1 MTSFHRLA
9 LTASGLVLASTPS
22 FAQFVEAEPNDS
34 KATATVVAGM
44 ASGQTID
51 GNSISAATTGLD
63 YYKVSTAVAPFAIYR
78 HELVITTSG
87 TAGHTGTLR
96 GLTQTG
102 TEATCPANG
111 AGSTIGTTDSSFQT
125 SSTTSVPA
133 RMNAWYGFGKG
144 EEMYYRVTGATATTA
159 NYLATLTT
167 TTVTPIAVPGT
178 FLPGAINI
186 GTVGQTTADTD
197 IALYDAAGNAV
208 FEAGLGFANNDDE
221 HCTTAGVAS
230 TVLQSRMV
238 RNLPAGTY
246 YLGVSAYNGGTDK
259 ASPGDES
266 FMTGLVLDFPGTMA
280 SSSSSATASDRDV
293 LISDGV
299 NTYTASGINNTTAY
313 GIIWYSFTVAG
324 PSVTAFCDAGVS
336 GVIACPCGNPPA
348 AAGKGCDNSAATGG
362 ASISASG
369 AANTA
374 GDTLVFTTGG
384 QTANG
389 TTIILQGN
397 AIAGGGAGVPFGQGV
412 RCVGGTLKRL
422 YVKSPGGTGGVTA
435 PVGADP
441 TVSTQ
446 SANLGDPIAA
456 GSTRYYMAYYRDPIV
471 LGGCAANA
479 TFNATNALQV
489 AWQ

>member
-1 MTSFHRLA
+1 
-9 LTASGLVLASTPS
+9 
-22 FAQFVEAEPNDS
+22 
-34 KATATVVAGM
+34 
-44 ASGQTID
+44 
-51 GNSISAATTGLD
+51 
-63 YYKVSTAVAPFAIYR
+63 
-78 HELVITTSG
+78 
-87 TAGHTGTLR
+87 
-96 GLTQTG
+96 
-102 TEATCPANG
+102 
-111 AGSTIGTTDSSFQT
+111 
-125 SSTTSVPA
+125 SSTTTVPA

-178 FLPGAINI
+178 FNAGPINI

-197 IALYDAAGNAV
+197 IALFDSNGNSF
-208 FEAGLGFANNDDE
+208 FEAGLGYANNDDE
-221 HCTTAGVAS
+221 HCTTAGAAS

-246 YLGVSAYNGGTDK
+246 YLGVGVYNSGTDK
-259 ASPGDES
+259 AAPGDES
-266 FMTGLVLDFPGTMA
+266 FMTGLVLDFPGA
-280 SSSSSATASDRDV
+280 FAGSNSSSTASDRDV
-293 LISDGV
+293 QISDGT
-299 NTYTASGINNTTAY
+299 NTYTASGINNTVAF
-313 GIIWYSFTVAG
+313 GISWYTFTVAG
-324 PSVTAFCDAGVS
+324 GGITAFCDAGAA

-362 ASISASG
+362 ASISGSG
-369 AANTA
+369 SANTA

-397 AIAGGGAGVPFGQGV
+397 AIAGGGAGVVFGQGV

-435 PVGADP
+435 PGGADP
-441 TVSTQ
+441 QVSVI
-446 SANLGDPIAA
+446 SAFLGDPIAA

>member
-1 MTSFHRLA
+1 MTSFQRLA
-9 LTASGLVLASTPS
+9 LTASGLVLASTSS

-51 GNSISAATTGLD
+51 GNSISATTTGLD
-63 YYKVSTAVAPFAIYR
+63 YFKVSTALAPFAIYR
-78 HELVITTSG
+78 HQLAITTAG

-111 AGSTIGTTDSSFQT
+111 AGSTIGTTDASFQT
-125 SSTTSVPA
+125 SSTTSVPP

-144 EEMYYRVTGATATTA
+144 EEMYYRVTGGTTTTA

-167 TTVTPIAVPGT
+167 TTVTPIAVTGT
-178 FLPGAINI
+178 FQSGPISI
-186 GTVGQTTADTD
+186 STVNQTTTDTD
-197 IALYDAAGNAV
+197 IALFDSNGNAV
-208 FEAGLGFANNDDE
+208 LEAGLGYANNDDE
-221 HCTTAGVAS
+221 HCTIAGITS
-230 TVLQSRMV
+230 GVLQSRMV

-259 ASPGDES
+259 ASPGDEG
-266 FMTGLVLDFPGTMA
+266 FMGGNVLDFPGTFA

-293 LISDGV
+293 VITDGT
-299 NTYTASGINNTTAY
+299 NTYTASGINNTVAF
-313 GIIWYSFTVAG
+313 GIVWYTFTVSG
-324 PSVTAFCDAGVS
+324 GGITAFCDAGVG

-362 ASISASG
+362 ASI
-369 AANTA
+369 AAAGSPNTA
-374 GDTLVFTTGG
+374 ADTLVFTTSA

-389 TTIILQGN
+389 TTIVLQGN

-441 TVSTQ
+441 TVSAQ
-446 SANLGDPIAA
+446 SANLGDPIAPA
-456 GSTRYYMAYYRDPIV
+456 STRYYMAYYRDPIV
-471 LGGCAANA
+471 LGGCAATS

-489 AWQ
+489 LWQ

>member
-51 GNSISAATTGLD
+51 GNSISATTTGLD

-78 HELVITTSG
+78 HELAITTAG

-96 GLTQTG
+96 GLPQSG
-102 TEATCPANG
+102 TEGVCPANG
-111 AGSTIGTTDSSFQT
+111 AGGTIGTTDSTFQT

-144 EEMYYRVTGATATTA
+144 EEMYYRVTGGTTTTQ

-167 TTVTPIAVPGT
+167 TTVTPIAVTGT
-178 FLPGAINI
+178 FTAGPISI
-186 GTVGQTTADTD
+186 STVGQTTVDTD
-197 IALYDAAGNAV
+197 IALFDSNGNAV
-208 FEAGLGFANNDDE
+208 LETGVGYANNDDE
-221 HCTTAGVAS
+221 HCTTAGVTS

-238 RNLPAGTY
+238 RTLPAGTY
-246 YLGVSAYNGGTDK
+246 YLGVSAWNAAGDK
-259 ASPGDES
+259 ASPGDDGY
-266 FMTGLVLDFPGTMA
+266 FGGAVVDFPG
-280 SSSSSATASDRDV
+280 SFVSNVSSATASDRDV
-293 LISDGV
+293 QISDGT
-299 NTYTASGINNTTAY
+299 NTYTASGINNTVAY
-313 GIIWYSFTVAG
+313 GVVWYTFTVAG
-324 PSVTAFCDAGVS
+324 GGITAFCDAGAA

-362 ASISASG
+362 ASISG
-369 AANTA
+369 AGSANTA

-446 SANLGDPIAA
+446 SANLGDPIAP

>member
-22 FAQFVEAEPNDS
+22 FAQFVEVEPNDT

-51 GNSISAATTGLD
+51 GNSISGTGTGLD
-63 YYKVSTAVAPFAIYR
+63 YFKVSTALAPLAIYR
-78 HELVITTSG
+78 HELVITTTG

-102 TEATCPANG
+102 TEGVCPANG
-111 AGSTIGTTDSSFQT
+111 AGGTITTTDTSFQT

-144 EEMYYRVTGATATTA
+144 EEMYYRLAGINLTTA
-159 NYLATLTT
+159 NYLSTLTT
-167 TTVTPIAVPGT
+167 TTITPIAVPGT
-178 FLPGAINI
+178 FAAGPITMSTI
-186 GTVGQTTADTD
+186 GQTIADTD
-197 IALYDAAGNAV
+197 IALFDSNGNAV
-208 FEAGLGFANNDDE
+208 LEAGVGYATNDDE
-221 HCTTAGVAS
+221 HCTTAGAVS
-230 TVLQSRMV
+230 TTLQSRLV

-246 YLGVSAYNGGTDK
+246 YLGVSAFNGANNT
-259 ASPGDES
+259 ASPTDEG
-266 FMTGLVLDFPGTMA
+266 FVTGAVLEFPGTMA
-280 SSSSSATASDRDV
+280 SSASSATASDRDV
-293 LISDGV
+293 QISDGT
-299 NTYTASGINNTTAY
+299 NTYTASGINNTTSY
-313 GIIWYSFTVAG
+313 GIIWYTFTVAG
-324 PSVTAFCDAGVS
+324 AGITAFCDAGAG
-336 GVIACPCGNPPA
+336 GVIACPCANPPA
-348 AAGKGCDNSAATGG
+348 AAGKGCENSAATGG
-362 ASISASG
+362 ASIAG
-369 AANTA
+369 AGSANTA
-374 GDTLVFTTGG
+374 GDTLVFSTGG
-384 QTANG
+384 QTAND

-397 AIAGGGAGVPFGQGV
+397 AIAGSGAGVPFGQGV

-446 SANLGDPIAA
+446 SANLGDPIAP

-471 LGGCAANA
+471 LGGCLPNA

-489 AWQ
+489 VWQ